1 MRFDKRTGFAA
12 FTLGF
17 LLSVPAHSQTWKPE
31 ALPPQ
36 KVAAIMDMMLSDM
49 TTQKK
54 ALVETVMQFSEAD
67 AKAFWPIYEEYQ
79 REYYELGNETAALIK
94 EFVENIDKMTEDR
107 ADSLMTRTFDLQKR
121 KMEVRHKYYYRL
133 RKALTPIKAVKF
145 AQLDDQLVQMLE
157 LQISS
162 NLPYI
167 R

>member
-1 MRFDKRTGFAA
+1 MRLNRRDVVAA
-12 FTLGF
+12 LALGCF
-17 LLSVPAHSQTWKPE
+17 LSVPAQSQTWKPE

-36 KVAAIMDMMLSDM
+36 KVAAIIDMMRSDM

-54 ALVETVMQFSEAD
+54 ALVETVMQFSQAD
-67 AKAFWPIYEEYQ
+67 SKIFWPIYEEYQ

-94 EFVENIDKMTEDR
+94 EFVENIDNMTEDR
-107 ADSLMTRTFDLQKR
+107 AGRLMTRTLDLQKR
-121 KMEVRHKYYYRL
+121 KLEVRQKYYNKI
-133 RKALTPIKAVKF
+133 RKALSPIKAIKF
-145 AQLDDQLVQMLE
+145 AQLDGQLVQMLE